1 MAPGAPAEP
10 AAPVPPAM
18 DEGNDGP
25 AWGVVL
31 LAAGTGLV
39 VGLGAGTAAGVW
51 LTRRRGAAQASPD
64 PRSHST

>member
-1 MAPGAPAEP
+1 
-10 AAPVPPAM
+10 M